1 VSLDKSN
8 TKVGYR
14 LGRLFAAMERIQED
28 ALGGK
33 LNSTIR
39 DRFYG
44 AASSTPAA
52 VFFTLFRLNKN
63 HMTNLRKEKPWLFV
77 KRDKLLGEIM
87 NEGMDG
93 ELGFPSILDLQ
104 DQGRFAI
111 GYYHQRHDFFK
122 QTTIAGLDE
131 GE

>member
-1 VSLDKSN
+1 V
-8 TKVGYR
+8 
-14 LGRLFAAMERIQED
+14 M
-28 ALGGK
+28 
-33 LNSTIR
+33 
-39 DRFYG
+39 
-44 AASSTPAA
+44 
-52 VFFTLFRLNKN
+52 
-63 HMTNLRKEKPWLFV
+63 
-77 KRDKLLGEIM
+77 RDKLLGEIM